1 MLLTVIFK
9 RFIIGTMIDL
19 HSHSL
24 YSDGS
29 DTPEKLVEKAV
40 RTGLSALAL
49 TDHDTVRGVKH
60 AVAAAEG
67 TDLEIVPGVELSTF
81 YKRGEVHI
89 VGLFVDCTN
98 RKFLEALSHISF
110 IREERNR
117 KMCAKLNILGI
128 DIDYDNLIEIYG
140 SKTITRSH
148 IADYMLNNGIIQER
162 REAFDKYI
170 GSGCPA
176 HIRWE
181 KITAEHGIELIKSA
195 GGVPILA
202 HPVAYKLTN
211 TELEELIIHLKKH
224 GLEGMEVYYSTNSTS
239 FTDKSMHLARKH
251 GLLVSG
257 GSDYH
262 GRTKPLIY
270 LGTGMGGLK
279 VPDSLLPPIR
289 EAVGRPMPEP
299 EES

>member
-1 MLLTVIFK
+1 MTIFFK
-9 RFIIGTMIDL
+9 SYIIRGMIDL

-29 DTPEKLVEKAV
+29 DTPEKLVEKALQV
-40 RTGLSALAL
+40 GLSALAL
-49 TDHDTVRGVKH
+49 TDHDTVRGVRH

-67 TDLEIVPGVELSTF
+67 TNLEIIPGVELSTF

-98 RKFLEALSHISF
+98 KTFTNELGQICF

-117 KMCAKLNILGI
+117 KMCARLNIMGV

-140 SKTITRSH
+140 SKTITRAH
-148 IADYMLNNGIIQER
+148 IADYMVNNGIIKER
-162 REAFDKYI
+162 HEAFDKYI

-181 KITAEHGIELIKSA
+181 KITAEHGIEIIKNA
-195 GGVPILA
+195 GGVPVLA
-202 HPVAYKLTN
+202 HPVAYKLTDS
-211 TELEELIIHLKKH
+211 ELEELLVHLKKH
-224 GLEGMEVYYSTNSTS
+224 GLEGVEVYYSTNSTS
-239 FTDKSMHLARKH
+239 FTDKTFHLAKKH
-251 GLLVSG
+251 GLLMSG

-262 GRTKPLIY
+262 GRTKPLIA

-279 VPDSLLPPIR
+279 VPDSLLTPIR
-289 EAVGRPMPEP
+289 EAAGG
-299 EES
+299 S

>member
-1 MLLTVIFK
+1 
-9 RFIIGTMIDL
+9 MIDL

-29 DTPEKLVEKAV
+29 DTPEKLVDKALQV
-40 RTGLSALAL
+40 GLSALAL

-60 AVAAAEG
+60 AAAAAEG
-67 TDLEIVPGVELSTF
+67 TDLEIIPGVELSTF

-89 VGLFVDCTN
+89 VGLFVDCN
-98 RKFLEALSHISF
+98 NKGFLEELGQICF

-117 KMCAKLNILGI
+117 KMCARLNIMGV

-148 IADYMLNNGIIQER
+148 IADYMLNKGIIKER

-202 HPVAYKLTN
+202 HPVAYKLTDA
-211 TELEELIIHLKKH
+211 ELEELLIHLKKH
-224 GLEGMEVYYSTNSTS
+224 GLEGMEVFYSTNSKS
-239 FTDKSMHLARKH
+239 FTDKSLHLARKH
-251 GLLVSG
+251 DLIISG

-262 GRTKPLIY
+262 GRTKPLIS
-270 LGTGMGGLK
+270 LGTGLGGLK
-279 VPDSLLPPIR
+279 VSDSLLPPIR
-289 EAVGRPMPEP
+289 EAIGRPMPQAEDPAPAEEP
-299 EES
+299 SSE

>member
-1 MLLTVIFK
+1 
-9 RFIIGTMIDL
+9 MIDL
-19 HSHSL
+19 HTHSL

-29 DTPEKLVEKAV
+29 DTPEQLVRLAQKA
-40 RTGLSALAL
+40 GLSAIAL
-49 TDHDTVRGVKH
+49 TDHDTIRGVKH
-60 AVAAAEG
+60 AIEAAEG
-67 TDLEIVPGVELSTF
+67 SDLEVIPGIELSTF

-89 VGLFVDCTN
+89 VGLFVDCDN
-98 RKFLEALSHISF
+98 KEFLKELNHISF

-117 KMCAKLNILGI
+117 KMCAKLNIMGV

-148 IADYMLNNGIIQER
+148 IADYMVNNGIINDR
-162 REAFDKYI
+162 KEAFDKYI

-181 KITAEHGIELIKSA
+181 KITAKHGIDLIKSV

-211 TELEELIIHLKKH
+211 SELEELIYYLKMN
-224 GLEGMEVYYSTNSTS
+224 GLEGMEVYYSTNSAS
-239 FTDKSMHLARKH
+239 FTDRSLHLTRKY
-251 GLLVSG
+251 GLLASG

-262 GRTKPLIY
+262 GRTKPLINV
-270 LGTGMGGLK
+270 GTGMGGLR
-279 VPDSLLPPIR
+279 VPDKLLPPIR
-289 EAVGRPMPEP
+289 AAAGKVDASE
-299 EES
+299 